1 MFRISQW
8 EHENPQYYSQFGI
21 PYHCGL
27 DFPATTGNQIRSVK
41 AGIVSRYGTTGNYGI
56 HIGID
61 HEDGWF
67 TLYAHLSS
75 TSLRTGDVVTSGQ
88 VVGLSGN
95 TGNSTGP
102 HLHLEVRNTRFPYRD
117 SLGIVWPYGLQ
128 PVWPSVEPLYNSWL
142 TSRAVEGF
150 LYNPGLVLNMGG
162 DYARVVGSLN
172 IRSQASASSSLLG
185 TVTTGSVVKILSH
198 VQNNYRRVL
207 VVNEGSPPP
216 PPTVRA
222 DYGLHLRADPDTP
235 SQTEMNIVQSQL
247 QRGGKTVKLLH
258 NHPTNV
264 FNQIKSYNPQYVMIR
279 IMQHW
284 GNRNITPEQFYQ
296 WNVDELIQKVNTLG
310 TGITKIIEV
319 HNEPNLYEEGFG
331 HSWSNG
337 FQFAT
342 WFNQTVALFKSR
354 TELRNLQ
361 FAYPGL
367 SPGGSIPNIR
377 YDSNMFLTESLNAG
391 LNADVFCCHAY
402 WSDHYPITT
411 AIRDV
416 QNFKNRVPNKDL
428 YVTEASRND
437 RPATQNAQQ
446 YGQEYA
452 NFVKS
457 VNAKAV
463 YFFVGSASNGYFE
476 PETWVTESGQ
486 DKGIN
491 SSFLSNL

>member
-1 MFRISQW
+1 MFRITQW
-8 EHENPQYYSQFGI
+8 EHEGSEYYSQFGL

-27 DFPATTGNQIRSVK
+27 DFSAPIGIPIK
-41 AGIVSRYGTTGNYGI
+41 AVSTGIVHRYGTTGNYGI
-56 HIGID
+56 HLGIT
-61 HEDGWF
+61 HTDGYQ
-67 TLYAHLSS
+67 TLYAHLNA
-75 TSLRTGDVVTSGQ
+75 TSMRVGDAVSGGQ
-88 VVGLSGN
+88 IIGTSGN

-102 HLHLEVRNTRFPYRD
+102 HLHFEVRNLSRPYRD
-117 SLGIVWPYGLQ
+117 ANNVLWPFGLQ
-128 PVWPSVEPLYNSWL
+128 PAWRYIEPLYSQWL
-142 TSRAVEGF
+142 YPRATEGY
-150 LYNPGLVLNMGG
+150 LYNPGLILNMEG
-162 DYARVVGSLN
+162 DYARVYGTLN
-172 IRSQASASSSLLG
+172 MRAQASPSGLLLG
-185 TVTTGSVVKILSH
+185 QVTSSSVVKILSG
-198 VQNNYRRVL
+198 VQNGYRRVL
-207 VVNEGSPPP
+207 AVLDSTPPVS
-216 PPTVRA
+216 TVRA

-235 SQTEMNIVQSQL
+235 SQAEFNIVHSQL

-264 FNQIKSYNPQYVMIR
+264 FNQIRSYNPQYVVIR

-284 GNRNITPEQFYQ
+284 GNRNVTAEQFYQ
-296 WNVDELIQKVNTLG
+296 WNVDELIQKVNALPN
-310 TGITKIIEV
+310 ITKIIEV

-331 HSWSNG
+331 YSWSNG

-342 WFNQTVALFKSR
+342 WFNQAVALFKSR
-354 TELRNLQ
+354 NELRDIP

-367 SPGGSIPNIR
+367 SPGGSIPSIR

-391 LNADVFCCHAY
+391 VNADVFCCHAY

-411 AIRDV
+411 AIQDV

-437 RPATQNAQQ
+437 RPATKTPQQ

-452 NFVKS
+452 QFVKS

-463 YFFVGSASNGYFE
+463 YFFVGSASNPYFE
-476 PETWVTESGQ
+476 PETWVTNSGQ

-491 SSFLSNL
+491 SSFLSSL